1 MSYCTM
7 HGDGTFP
14 LTTGEHDT
22 HDSLRAC
29 VMVMKGKG
37 DRTSVSRIV
46 KNLMRTTATDLRL
59 QIKI

>member
-1 MSYCTM
+1 MVGNLDSNPPGSSPRDMSYCTM

-37 DRTSVSRIV
+37 DRTSVS
-46 KNLMRTTATDLRL
+46 
-59 QIKI
+59 